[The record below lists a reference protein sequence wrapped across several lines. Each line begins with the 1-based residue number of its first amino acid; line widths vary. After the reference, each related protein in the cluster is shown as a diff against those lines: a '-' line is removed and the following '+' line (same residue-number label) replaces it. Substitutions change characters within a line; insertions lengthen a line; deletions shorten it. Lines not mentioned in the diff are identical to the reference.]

1 MAPSANLKPTPKKA
15 LLCLHGAGSSGPIFK
30 IQLARIRLALKHDYD
45 FVFATAPNPSIA
57 GPGMQLFA
65 GAGPFYRWFSPDTG
79 AGETGISS
87 LHASVRSAVE
97 VWEAGKKD
105 PEAEIVGVVGFSQ
118 GAVAAT
124 LLMWQQ
130 QGGEIPWLSKLQFG
144 VFICSDLTEE
154 VTRWLDEEAVKRG
167 EEKAVLR
174 QPTLHLHGLKD
185 PYLAKGRRMMAGH
198 YDEAS
203 MVKIE
208 FDGGHHCPNTPLDS
222 GKAIAGIRQSASGI
236 SFKSQFAYLLVYV
249 TRYLDLLWTN
259 PFASGLGLYN
269 TVFKILFI
277 SAQVYIVYLM
287 LNDYKPTHDPNADT
301 FKVEYLLA
309 GAAVMGL
316 VFPPEYKFTEMLW
329 AFSLWLESVAILPQL
344 FMLQRTGSAETITTH
359 YIFALG
365 AYRALYIP
373 NWIWRYFME
382 KGHFEP
388 IPVIAGII
396 QTVLYTDFFYIYWS
410 KVMQGQRFNLP
421 V

>member
-1 MAPSANLKPTPKKA
+1 MLCTIAPA
-15 LLCLHGAGSSGPIFK
+15 
-30 IQLARIRLALKHDYD
+30 
-45 FVFATAPNPSIA
+45 
-57 GPGMQLFA
+57 
-65 GAGPFYRWFSPDTG
+65 
-79 AGETGISS
+79 
-87 LHASVRSAVE
+87 
-97 VWEAGKKD
+97 
-105 PEAEIVGVVGFSQ
+105 
-118 GAVAAT
+118 
-124 LLMWQQ
+124 
-130 QGGEIPWLSKLQFG
+130 
-144 VFICSDLTEE
+144 
-154 VTRWLDEEAVKRG
+154 
-167 EEKAVLR
+167 
-174 QPTLHLHGLKD
+174 TLHLTL
-185 PYLAKGRRMMAGH
+185 
-198 YDEAS
+198 S
-203 MVKIE
+203 
-208 FDGGHHCPNTPLDS
+208 
-222 GKAIAGIRQSASGI
+222 
-236 SFKSQFAYLLVYV
+236 
-249 TRYLDLLWTN
+249 LDLLWTN

-269 TVFKILFI
+269 TIFKILFI

-309 GAAVMGL
+309 GAAVMGI
-316 VFPPEYKFTEMLW
+316 VFPPKYELAEMLW